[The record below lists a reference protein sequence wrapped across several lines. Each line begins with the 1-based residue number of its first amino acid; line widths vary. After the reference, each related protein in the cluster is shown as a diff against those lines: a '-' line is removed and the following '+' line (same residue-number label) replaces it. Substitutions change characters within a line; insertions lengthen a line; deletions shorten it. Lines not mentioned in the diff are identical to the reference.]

1 MTSTAKFQQSDICI
15 CAIYTTLK
23 FKHSFMCDS
32 WTWKCRQKNVPHL
45 NALAER
51 SSLFNFLYSSILRF
65 GSFFFWSH
73 FTATSFNVY
82 DHKKKKIIAVLYKKK
97 NFVWPRKNQ
106 ISLEGGKLPR
116 NLDRNRT
123 VSSARQTQRREGI
136 SHSVNKPS
144 KWQAVWP
151 PPQKISLSASPEYKC
166 IHMYTYEIELKS
178 FSESSGKYF

>member
-65 GSFFFWSH
+65 GQ
-73 FTATSFNVY
+73 V
-82 DHKKKKIIAVLYKKK
+82 IAHRVFGGLAIW
-97 NFVWPRKNQ
+97 NRKNQ

>member
-1 MTSTAKFQQSDICI
+1 MRLLNLKVQAEKRSTFKCVGWTQLTFQ
-15 CAIYTTLK
+15 
-23 FKHSFMCDS
+23 F
-32 WTWKCRQKNVPHL
+32 
-45 NALAER
+45 
-51 SSLFNFLYSSILRF
+51 SLFQYPSVWQ
-65 GSFFFWSH
+65 FFFFGVISLQLLSM
-73 FTATSFNVY
+73 FMTT
-82 DHKKKKIIAVLYKKK
+82 KKKKIIAVLYKKK